1 MATASGYL
9 LIIITIWLLDVVVVD
24 GTSCPF
30 IDGGCRMA
38 MLL

>member
-9 LIIITIWLLDVVVVD
+9 LIIITIWLLDVVVD